1 MKSLRLTLTSVLT
14 IITLSVLFVNDQATR
29 PVIEDFSMQFD
40 QGNEEVFKDI
50 EIIGINE
57 EHTSVE
63 SFSYVNQNL
72 LQNQD
77 YHVLARMDSIMH
89 NHSRKEDEMIAKYPE
104 LFRQDIFRTNFFENE
119 DYYFSITVP
128 DFYMEK
134 YYDKAHAPLSVKML
148 DKQTGEITDFTVP
161 RQTDRTSFS
170 LFYIVGAYYKA
181 PHLYILTNNMDYS
194 VQQSSPNRI
203 NQDSLIISHYNTD
216 TNQLVETVES
226 DIYDDTDLSN
236 YPVKKDLYR
245 TATHMIVH
253 ANPND
258 VAGFDGTL
266 YVDLEAGTFTP
277 IALPERFQTED
288 VSIEMKQNIYQ
299 SGEEIYFV
307 DETSSEEISL
317 YPLVNGTHFSN
328 EPIKVP
334 IVNTLKN
341 NHEYISE
348 LGYDPVMAHP
358 AVGFFYDLSIVDGKV
373 FIQSGEFNDEGLL
386 PFQVFD
392 LNDQKTI
399 ASGHYRLTTDLTD
412 KSKTGSYQLKPLVN
426 YYTD

>member
-1 MKSLRLTLTSVLT
+1 MKYLRLSLTCVLT
-14 IITLSVLFVNDQATR
+14 IIILSVLFINEQATR
-29 PVIEDFSMQFD
+29 PVIEDFSIQFD
-40 QGNEEVFKDI
+40 QGNEEAFKNI

-57 EHTSVE
+57 EHTPIE
-63 SFSYVNQNL
+63 AFSYVNQNL
-72 LQNQD
+72 LQTQD
-77 YHVLARMDSIMH
+77 YHVLARMDSMMH
-89 NHSRKEDEMIAKYPE
+89 NHSRKENEIIAKYPE
-104 LFRQDIFRTNFFENE
+104 LFRQDIFRTNFFENK

-134 YYDKAHAPLSVKML
+134 YYDKAHAPLSVKLL
-148 DKQTGEITDFTVP
+148 DKQTGKITDFTVS
-161 RQTDRTSFS
+161 RETDRTSFS
-170 LFYIVGAYYKA
+170 LFNIVGAHYKA

-194 VQQSSPNRI
+194 IQQSSPKRI

-216 TNQLVETVES
+216 TNQLIETVET
-226 DIYDDTDLSN
+226 DLYDDTDLSN

-245 TATHMIVH
+245 TATHMIVQ

-277 IALPERFQTED
+277 IALPERFQSED
-288 VSIEMKQNIYQ
+288 VSIEVKQNIYQ

-317 YPLVNGTHFSN
+317 YPLLNGTHFSN

-334 IVNTLKN
+334 ILDTLKN

-348 LGYDPVMAHP
+348 LDYGPSMAHP
-358 AVGFFYDLSIVDGKV
+358 ATGFFYDISIVDSKV
-373 FIQSGEFNDEGLL
+373 FIQSDEFNDKGLL

-392 LNDQKTI
+392 LNEQKTI
-399 ASGHYRLTTDLTD
+399 ASGYYRLTTDLKD
-412 KSKTGSYQLKPLVN
+412 KSKTTSYQLKPLVN